1 MDLRKRRSVG
11 WFSAIGAAVL
21 AAGCA
26 NLGGDMPVSVN
37 VSDLRMGTAGVFGQ
51 QYFVKLRIQNP
62 TDRDLALKGVAFD
75 LELNGKAFAR
85 GTSGQA
91 VVVPR
96 FGSALVDAEMLSTLT
111 GVLRQLNSVAGGGEG
126 RKSFDYRI
134 QGRLYRSTGGSVAFS
149 DQGELQLG
157 AGAGAEGAPAP
168 NGPEN

>member
-1 MDLRKRRSVG
+1 MDFRKRRSLG
-11 WFSAIGAAVL
+11 FIPAMGFGVL
-21 AAGCA
+21 MAGCA
-26 NLGGDMPVSVN
+26 NLGGDAPVSVN
-37 VSDLRMGTAGVFGQ
+37 VSDLRMGTAGVFEQ

-75 LELNGKAFAR
+75 LDLNGKAFAR

-111 GVLRQLNSVAGGGEG
+111 GVLRQLNGVAGGGEG

-134 QGRLYRSTGGSVAFS
+134 QGRLYRSTGGTVAFS

-157 AGAGAEGAPAP
+157 PGGEAAPTPDSAER
-168 NGPEN
+168 

>member
-1 MDLRKRRSVG
+1 MDLRKRRNLGFLGAVG
-11 WFSAIGAAVL
+11 VTAL
-21 AAGCA
+21 ATGCA
-26 NLGGDMPVSVN
+26 NLSGDMPVSVN
-37 VSDLRMGTAGVFGQ
+37 VSDLRMGSAGVFEQ

-62 TDRDLALKGVAFD
+62 TDRDLAVKGVAFD

-111 GVLRQLNSVAGGGEG
+111 GVLRQLNTVAAGGEG

-134 QGRLYRSTGGSVAFS
+134 QGRLYRSTGGTVAFS

-157 AGAGAEGAPAP
+157 PVGEAAPGADASEK
-168 NGPEN
+168 

>member
-1 MDLRKRRSVG
+1 MLGAVG
-11 WFSAIGAAVL
+11 ATVL
-21 AAGCA
+21 APGCA
-26 NLGGDMPVSVN
+26 NLSGDMPVSVN
-37 VSDLRMGTAGVFGQ
+37 VSDLRMGTAGVFEQ

-62 TDRDLALKGVAFD
+62 TDRDLSVKGVAFD
-75 LELNGKAFAR
+75 LELNGKSFAR
-85 GTSGQA
+85 GTSAQA

-111 GVLRQLNSVAGGGEG
+111 GVLRQLNTVAGGSEA

-157 AGAGAEGAPAP
+157 GGSGPGSESAPDPA
-168 NGPEN
+168 GPEK